1 MSYVN
6 FSSYEIGECWYDSSI
21 LQCAQITR
29 IFFFFF
35 FCINEIC
42 QNATCQLLLNF
53 CPHKTE
59 QYFEF
64 QSNGGSHPQFTCE
77 SK

>member
-1 MSYVN
+1 MKLAIVGTTFQFFNVHKSH
-6 FSSYEIGECWYDSSI
+6 G
-21 LQCAQITR
+21 
-29 IFFFFF
+29 FFFFF

-42 QNATCQLLLNF
+42 QNATCQLPLNF

-64 QSNGGSHPQFTCE
+64 QSKGGSHPQFTCE
-77 SK
+77 SKK